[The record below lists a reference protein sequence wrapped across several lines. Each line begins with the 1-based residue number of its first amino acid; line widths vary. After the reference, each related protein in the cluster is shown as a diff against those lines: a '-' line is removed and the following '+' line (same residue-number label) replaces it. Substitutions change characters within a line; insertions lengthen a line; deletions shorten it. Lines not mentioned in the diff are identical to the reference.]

1 MTAISG
7 PYITL
12 ETLPDDGTSA
22 DQPRIMA
29 ERTTHSLIARLDAVE
44 QQARKAPICSVFGPS
59 GSGKSALI
67 SYWSRTRHKRAGCN
81 PQQFPLY
88 IQMGAKKGSL
98 PVFYSLY
105 RAIWRALHKAAGTE
119 YKLQDRQGKE
129 RYKGF
134 SHRNAEYLKGELDEL
149 LERIPVST
157 IIIDNA
163 HQLDQQAIEEA
174 ITFRLYAHEQYGP
187 KPRRAL
193 ILVATTEEGK
203 KLQLSEH
210 LIKIG
215 EARAAWSERIEMR
228 FLTEIEFAF
237 VLFQLVHTNLE
248 AEFSPKLNVD
258 KATVEVYQLTQGN
271 WWNIATFANE
281 LDNALSFS
289 QGRRVVTQDI
299 LDRVKRKL
307 TKERLRV

>member
-1 MTAISG
+1 M
-7 PYITL
+7 TL
-12 ETLPDDGTSA
+12 ETLPDDGNAA
-22 DQPRIMA
+22 DQPRITA
-29 ERTTHSLIARLDAVE
+29 ERTTHALMARLDAIE
-44 QQARKAPICSVFGPS
+44 QRMRMAPICSVFGPS

-67 SYWSRTRHKRAGCN
+67 SHWSRTRHEREECN

-88 IQMGAKKGSL
+88 VQMGARKGSL

-105 RAIWRALHKAAGTE
+105 RAIWRALHQAAGTE
-119 YKLQDRQGKE
+119 YKLQDRRGKE

-134 SHRNAEYLKGELDEL
+134 SHRNAEYLKGEIDEL
-149 LERIPVST
+149 LEKMPVSA

-174 ITFRLYAHEQYGP
+174 ITFRMYYDERYGP

-193 ILVATTEEGK
+193 ILVATEEEGK
-203 KLQLSEH
+203 KLPLSEH
-210 LIKIG
+210 LMKIG
-215 EARAAWSERIEMR
+215 EARAAWSERIQMR

-248 AEFSPKLNVD
+248 AEFSPTLSVD
-258 KATVEVYQLTQGN
+258 KAIVELHQLTQGN
-271 WWNIATFANE
+271 WWNIATFADE

-289 QGRRVVTQDI
+289 EGRRVVTQEM
-299 LDRVKRKL
+299 LNRVKRKL
-307 TKERLRV
+307 TKERIRA